1 MEDRHK
7 VAIYCRFHDDDK
19 IKDTGNYLQ
28 MFPEHVINRIKKAK
42 EVYTR
47 ITSSHPDSEYTR
59 IILFGQESIEPLRQ
73 YGKSIGLP
81 DEKIDLD
88 DCSDIATMVKKLW
101 NSVRNNNVPPRV
113 YFVASNWQWV
123 FLDPLIS
130 IKDDRY
136 RFYFEGAVDERHPD
150 EIEMD
155 KKMEKV
161 AKIDLKESKL
171 GSMLDKVGGSVSENM
186 KG

>member
-1 MEDRHK
+1 MEERHI
-7 VAIYCRFHDDDK
+7 VAVYCRFRDDDK
-19 IKDTGNYLQ
+19 INNTGNYSQ
-28 MFPEHVINRIKKAK
+28 MFPEHVVNRVKKAN
-42 EVYTR
+42 EVYSR
-47 ITSSHPDSEYTR
+47 ITASHADSDYTR
-59 IILFGQESIEPLRQ
+59 IIFFGQNSIEQLKQ

-81 DEKIDLD
+81 EEKIDLD
-88 DCSDIATMVKKLW
+88 DCKDISTMAKKIW
-101 NSVRNNNVPPRV
+101 DKVRNSDTLPRV

-123 FLDPLIS
+123 FLEQLTNVKNDL
-130 IKDDRY
+130 Y

-161 AKIDLKESKL
+161 AKMELKEGRLASI
-171 GSMLDKVGGSVSENM
+171 LDKVGGSLSENL